1 MRLPTSCPSAPAN
14 VTVTADSYGDS
25 TPQSDTAPLTV
36 TGCTG
41 LPYAPLLTASLI
53 KDAKDQGGALDLGIT
68 QAATES
74 ANQSITLGLGT
85 AVTPNLGT
93 VLPCLTGSGPGC
105 TIGTASASSPLVPSA
120 DLATGTVTLSE
131 TGAGPTLTIAFPAPF
146 ALTMSGVVNLATRS
160 VTFGNVPDVPLTGL
174 MLTLTGPNGQK
185 AFNVVS
191 CAPTNLTG
199 TFTDQGG
206 STTTSSAA
214 IKFVNCMGK
223 PTASG
228 SLSGLAVGNPKLHF
242 KVTHGK
248 AAPNIESV
256 AIGLPSGLKFARS
269 AIVSRQTCLTK
280 NGKKKCTTTT
290 LIRGLGVSGAKVKSV
305 ALKGGK
311 LVITLNKAAGSPTF
325 KLSGAVL
332 AESKSLQTRVKKHKV
347 KKKLTVTLNVT
358 DAKHT
363 STSVLLK
370 LNAR

>member
-1 MRLPTSCPSAPAN
+1 M
-14 VTVTADSYGDS
+14 
-25 TPQSDTAPLTV
+25 
-36 TGCTG
+36 
-41 LPYAPLLTASLI
+41 
-53 KDAKDQGGALDLGIT
+53 
-68 QAATES
+68 
-74 ANQSITLGLGT
+74 
-85 AVTPNLGT
+85 
-93 VLPCLTGSGPGC
+93 
-105 TIGTASASSPLVPSA
+105 
-120 DLATGTVTLSE
+120 TLSE

-347 KKKLTVTLNVT
+347 KKKLTVTLNRHRRQAHLDVGAT
-358 DAKHT
+358 QAERTLGLDRRAMRPGLPGT
-363 STSVLLK
+363 VSAAVGLRRSRGSVAGCERAGVAGRQCAVLRAAAPS
-370 LNAR
+370 NAGSPRSGASPRAPA